1 MLRSEKFQRYEVF
14 YSSIPHL
21 FFFSK
26 SIKKYFR
33 FRLAFMVSVP
43 RFVAQCTSHVIFFL
57 FRFVCRSMEPEHSTS
72 CTLFSIAFVLWICRF
87 RQHSIF
93 FFTSIC
99 QLLIIFYVTLST
111 SIRFLIFSSLLSFS
125 SLGFFF
131 FFFFVLYPGAKGL
144 DFDS

>member
-26 SIKKYFR
+26 SIKEYFR

-43 RFVAQCTSHVIFFL
+43 RFVAQCTSHVIFF
-57 FRFVCRSMEPEHSTS
+57 FFVSFAVRWNPNIQLLALCSRSRS
-72 CTLFSIAFVLWICRF
+72 CYEYADFDNIPF
-87 RQHSIF
+87 F
-93 FFTSIC
+93 FFTSMC

-131 FFFFVLYPGAKGL
+131 FFFRIVSEAKGL